1 MSITRYVA
9 RPMLAGIF
17 VYRGAA
23 AIRDPQSRV
32 AGAERVV
39 PTSGPDTVRLIRI
52 HGLVQ
57 VKGGLLLALGFVPR
71 LASLILA
78 GSLVPTVLA
87 EQRLGEEDG
96 GLSGADRRTALLTD
110 VALLGGLLITAADH
124 AGRPSL
130 AWQARRARRA
140 IRRTT
145 RVAEFF
151 LPSGD

>member
-1 MSITRYVA
+1 MK
-9 RPMLAGIF
+9 LAGSRLTQDGVIVIF
-17 VYRGAA
+17 AQRFASQPRNREDA
-23 AIRDPQSRV
+23 R
-32 AGAERVV
+32 ERV
-39 PTSGPDTVRLIRI
+39 
-52 HGLVQ
+52 
-57 VKGGLLLALGFVPR
+57 
-71 LASLILA
+71 ASLILA

-124 AGRPSL
+124 DGRPSL